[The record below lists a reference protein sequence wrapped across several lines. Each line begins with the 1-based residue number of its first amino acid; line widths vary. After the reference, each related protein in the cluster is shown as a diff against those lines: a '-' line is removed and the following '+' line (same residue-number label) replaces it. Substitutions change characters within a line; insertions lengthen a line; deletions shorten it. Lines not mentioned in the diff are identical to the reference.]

1 MRFLFIFFVCIL
13 SLSSGRA
20 LSLSQECES
29 ALDSLFETETT
40 KEEAGEFLKLQGDIT
55 LHRLAWTYL
64 KAQKND
70 ADNRVQSVEKTI
82 TELLN
87 EKYTKANPDFVK
99 AREAYEAQPL
109 SRTALADIAPYLKDA
124 LAESYEGKDRNF
136 KLNISDLKLLAAI
149 ARQERAAA
157 VNGHYDHRML
167 DSTAPQGMLNFIKL
181 INSGYKTSFTP
192 TEEDLNIELKLTGL
206 ENVMANM
213 QKRLEGFLNQMEV
226 PTACK
231 NDENCSEED
240 IAAFFRQ
247 SEDVQKIF
255 WESLADKIESDDVLL
270 EKLSYGDLWLK
281 VKGAPYIAPPKT
293 EPSAGGTTRKTN
305 RERPQPFSDRVVTP
319 DKRMQPTKPAVAQEA
334 GLLIEDPIGIIVR
347 DKAGRTRE
355 NFEGFEKDFQTA
367 FAQAILADDK
377 VFEFQGKLY
386 DRKTGRQLVPEFALS
401 YLRPQLQE
409 QARDALAKAD
419 PKLRVSMARAW
430 VNGDQTFV
438 QDNKLYHQ
446 NGVRQNPSLVIAQ
459 VMSAKLGT
467 TVEAKRYEGMGEAY
481 LVARANALKN
491 NQPYFRSGNRMMD
504 SYSGRDISSPFRA
517 VAGNNDGKIEK
528 NRRRMFENLSD
539 SELIRNFHREHPN
552 PNCGYYGVIDKK
564 KAMLRIF
571 ANPGNEVYSSEVL
584 IGAESSD
591 QRTRWTEYSATK
603 RTPSASTGAGIFT
616 IRQQNVGDTFN
627 QRNFNN
633 NILSF
638 KDEGNKDTVFAIHQV
653 PVGLEARNAKFG
665 TNDPSDRRISGGCAN
680 LKLSDFKAMKKWL
693 GPSCKVYV
701 LPEEEGNKFVM
712 RDNELKLIST
722 KPVPSN
728 RTNLYNYSSN
738 DTKPAAIDIKITNP
752 VGNTQQAREFVK
764 ALEDEKAKLMKL
776 YNLSNDEYND
786 LAMLAFG
793 ILGNES
799 EFGQSNRLKVKEFS
813 IFGLNLGQAGVIA
826 ARTVAGKDDATN
838 TSRGLTQIKN
848 LPAGAFAT
856 QYPEINKGNLINPRN
871 SAVATIGYLAE
882 AARTMRRIAI
892 DNREDT
898 SKLRITRENM
908 MDYMGYLY
916 QGGAGKLKTADQS
929 KQATPEL
936 NAYFRGLQRN
946 MSYIEISQRIE

>member
-13 SLSSGRA
+13 GLSSGRA
-20 LSLSQECES
+20 LSLSQDCES
-29 ALDSLFETETT
+29 ALESLFETEVT

-64 KAQKND
+64 RAQKND
-70 ADNRVQSVEKTI
+70 SDNRVQSVERTI

-87 EKYTKANPDFVK
+87 EKYTNANPDFVK
-99 AREAYEAQPL
+99 AREAFEAQPL
-109 SRTALADIAPYLKDA
+109 SRTALADIAPYLKEA
-124 LAESYEGKDRNF
+124 LAESYTERDANF
-136 KLNISDLKLLAAI
+136 KLNISDLKLLAAV

-157 VNGHYDHRML
+157 VDGNFDHRML
-167 DSTAPQGMLNFIKL
+167 DAKSPQGMLNFTKL
-181 INSGYKTSFTP
+181 VNSGYKTSITP
-192 TEEDLNIELKLTGL
+192 NEDDLNIELKVTGL

-213 QKRLEGFLNQMEV
+213 QKRLEGFLNQMDT
-226 PTACK
+226 PAPCK
-231 NDENCSEED
+231 TDENCVDED
-240 IAAFFRQ
+240 ISAFFNQ
-247 SEDVQKIF
+247 SDAVQKIF
-255 WESLADKIESDDVLL
+255 WESLADKLESDDVLL

-281 VKGAPYIAPPKT
+281 VKGTPVVAPVT
-293 EPSAGGTTRKTN
+293 TPSGSTSTGTTK
-305 RERPQPFSDRVVTP
+305 REPKKSFSDTVPKP
-319 DKRMQPTKPAVAQEA
+319 DPRMRPTKPAVVQEA
-334 GLLIEDPIGIIVR
+334 GLLIEDPVGIIVR

-355 NFEGFEKDFQTA
+355 NFEGMGKDFQTA
-367 FAQAILADDK
+367 FAQAILSDDK
-377 VFEFQGKLY
+377 VFVFQDKLY
-386 DRKTGRQLVPEFALS
+386 DRKTGRQLVPEFALT

-430 VNGDQTFV
+430 VNGEQTFV
-438 QDNKLYHQ
+438 HENKLYNQ
-446 NGVRQNPSLVIAQ
+446 SGVQQNPALVIAQ
-459 VMSAKLGT
+459 VMSTKLGT
-467 TVEAKRYEGMGEAY
+467 TVEAKRYEGMGQSY

-491 NQPYFRSGNRMMD
+491 NEPYFRSGNRLMD
-504 SYSGRDISSPFRA
+504 SYSGRDVSSPFRA
-517 VAGNNDGKIEK
+517 VAGNTDSKIDK

-539 SELIRNFHREHPN
+539 SELIRNFHRERPN
-552 PNCGYYGVIDKK
+552 PTCGYYGVIDKK
-564 KAMLRIF
+564 KAMLKIY
-571 ANPGNEVYSSEVL
+571 ANAGNEVYSSEVL
-584 IGAESSD
+584 IGAEASD

-616 IRQQNVGDTFN
+616 IRPQNLGDTFN
-627 QRNFNN
+627 QRNFRN

-638 KDEGNKDTVFAIHQV
+638 KDESNRDTVFAIHQV

-665 TNDPSDRRISGGCAN
+665 TNDPDDRRISGGCAN
-680 LKLSDFKAMKKWL
+680 LKLSDFNAMKKWL
-693 GPSCKVYV
+693 GPTCKVYV

-722 KPVPSN
+722 KPVPAN

-738 DTKPAAIDIKITNP
+738 DTKPAAIDIKIVNP
-752 VGNTQQAREFVK
+752 VGNTQQSREFVK

-776 YNLSNDEYND
+776 YGLSNDEYND
-786 LAMLAFG
+786 LAMLAYG

-799 EFGQSNRLKVKEFS
+799 EFGQSNRLKAKEFS

-848 LPAGAFAT
+848 LPGGAFAT
-856 QYPEINKGNLINPRN
+856 QYPEINKGNLVNPRN
-871 SAVATIGYLAE
+871 SAVATMGYLAE
-882 AARTMRRIAI
+882 AARTMRRIAL
-892 DNREDT
+892 DNQQDT